1 MELIEKIDP
10 IVYQKMQVEL
20 GWKFLDTKVIE
31 KSIKNSMFVVSCIVD
46 GQMVGIARIVGDGY
60 THGLLTDV
68 KVLPAYQGRGIGK
81 AMVTY
86 LLNKTQEYVNKNCD
100 EFMLELTPTL
110 DNAAFYVKCGFKHKP
125 EEMEGCY
132 LWIKNQNIYDKDS
145 KKYVMHLQEKPF
157 KMIKSGKKTIEM
169 RLNDEKRQKIKV
181 GDVLIFILDS
191 EKFEYIKAKVVA
203 LHKCPSFDELYKNFD
218 LEKLGY
224 KKGETGSP
232 EDMSKYYSKESIEKY
247 GVVGIEIKV
256 IK

>member
-110 DNAAFYVKCGFKHKP
+110 DNAAFYV
-125 EEMEGCY
+125 
-132 LWIKNQNIYDKDS
+132 YDKDS

-203 LHKCPSFDELYKNFD
+203 LHKYPSFDELYKNFD

-232 EDMSKYYSKESIEKY
+232 EDMSKYYSKENIEKY